1 MLHDGD
7 LVVITAGVPLGVSG
21 TTNLLKVQVVG
32 DALVSGHGIVHSTVC
47 GNLCVCN
54 SEDEALKSFNDG
66 DILVIPKTS
75 NNIMSIIK
83 KCSGIITEQDGAS
96 SHAAVVGLTLDLPV
110 IVGAKSATQI
120 LKSGTTVILDGTR
133 GIVFSSGKKSVIE
146 ADKKD

>member
-1 MLHDGD
+1 LQDGD

-32 DALVSGHGIVHSTVC
+32 NALVSGHGIVHSTVC
-47 GNLCVCN
+47 SNLCVCN
-54 SEDEALKSFNDG
+54 NEEDAIKNFNDG

-83 KCSGIITEQDGAS
+83 KCSGIITEQDGAA

-110 IVGAKSATQI
+110 IVGARSATQI

-133 GIVFSSGKKSVIE
+133 GIVFSSGKRDAI
-146 ADKKD
+146 KK